1 MEDLVVSMTEIFE
14 VESVQ
19 QDDVL
24 REYDLWDSLS
34 VISLIASLDELYGF
48 TIDATDLTDVVTAAD
63 LFALVEQRRV
73 K

>member
-1 MEDLVVSMTEIFE
+1 MDELEISMTEIFE
-14 VESVQ
+14 VESIQ
-19 QDDVL
+19 SADVL
-24 REYDLWDSLS
+24 RDYDLWDSLS

-48 TIDATDLTDVVTAAD
+48 SVDATDLSDVITVAD